1 MAYTQMLFALA
12 FDKLVFGVTP
22 EFLSLTG
29 STLILGS
36 AIYVAV
42 QKENA
47 KSIESVQLAQR
58 QDEEQ
63 ALVQDM
69 DGAGDDVD
77 DANNTEDVED
87 DVMNEEPLRQVAFML
102 RAHPK

>member
-1 MAYTQMLFALA
+1 MLFALA

-47 KSIESVQLAQR
+47 KGKETVPLAQHV
-58 QDEEQ
+58 DEER
-63 ALVQDM
+63 ALVQDV
-69 DGAGDDVD
+69 DGAQGDEVD
-77 DANNTEDVED
+77 DADGSLED
-87 DVMNEEPLRQVAFML
+87 DVTDDELSRQRML
-102 RAHPK
+102 QGYPKQPVR